1 MNRTAK
7 DRVTRSLRGAYVRDL
22 ASLKLAKK
30 VRAVSE
36 ANPMKSFIIIKRG
49 LVSHADGNAAA

>member
-1 MNRTAK
+1 VRLLRRAYER
-7 DRVTRSLRGAYVRDL
+7 DFSSLNL
-22 ASLKLAKK
+22 EKK
-30 VRAVSE
+30 VRAVHE